1 MQRAEL
7 TEAFLLAA
15 HVEVIEVGDVFADGL
30 HQLIFFR
37 IPLLIHSCT
46 GKDGAANQFIG
57 RAFAHVKVK
66 RMIAVDNLLVDFF
79 ANLTNPARCSV
90 DNQEHEEGLLLA
102 KLREGLKDIIGRIIA
117 EI

>member
-15 HVEVIEVGDVFADGL
+15 HVQIIEIGDVFADGF

-37 IPLLIHSCT
+37 IPLLLHPRT
-46 GKDGAANQFIG
+46 GKDGAANQLIG
-57 RAFAHVKVK
+57 RTFAHMKVK

-79 ANLTNPARCSV
+79 SNLTDPARCSV

-102 KLREGLKDIIGRIIA
+102 ELRERLKNIISRIVT